1 MTSATDDPRPASLPR
16 AACPR
21 DSRAAR
27 AAYQASTG
35 ANQPGG
41 SPRRPPRSVALP
53 PASCPLPARA
63 PPLLLRPPPRWPGP
77 AVLSCAQLWET
88 PFPPTDRASA
98 LPAHTWIG
106 TTQSHS
112 FPRRRG
118 HNRVNLGVFTT
129 FPTRHEVNE
138 DAGQLIRLPPSDPRR
153 FTLVPT
159 RSRAVNKKNGQSRS
173 ATAVIPGYPVWQ
185 PSTRT
190 ATADCIC
197 IAASCAEINSSVAAH
212 PPGEPRKGTYV

>member
-1 MTSATDDPRPASLPR
+1 MTGATNPRPASLLR
-16 AACPR
+16 AVWSS

-27 AAYQASTG
+27 AACQASTG

-53 PASCPLPARA
+53 HASCPLPARA

-88 PFPPTDRASA
+88 PFPPTDRAST

-118 HNRVNLGVFTT
+118 HNRANPGVFTT
-129 FPTRHEVNE
+129 FPTRHEVND
-138 DAGQLIRLPPSDPRR
+138 DAGQSIRLPQSDPRR
-153 FTLVPT
+153 FILVPT
-159 RSRAVNKKNGQSRS
+159 QSRAVNKKNGQSRS
-173 ATAVIPGYPVWQ
+173 GTPVIPGHPVRR
-185 PSTRT
+185 PSPRT
-190 ATADCIC
+190 ATTDGIC
-197 IAASCAEINSSVAAH
+197 IAASCAEINSSVTAH
-212 PPGEPRKGTYV
+212 RPGESRKGTYV